1 MERCRGMFGSM
12 SIQFTRSL
20 HYKEIAKNYPKVNVN
35 DVVLD
40 KPRYGY
46 RKVRPPLISQG
57 VKETLFPSTEIRKRY
72 EEAGKPVPIKYRSRS
87 DEISRRNF
95 EKLQEEIAMGEP
107 HFRVGEKKVYFP
119 KARVVLLRPNAKH
132 SPYQAKFLVP
142 RNFNKMDLRD
152 YLWNIY
158 GLRALNV
165 TVQLLHA
172 KFTRGGDEYARYR
185 ASQYKKM
192 TIDMLEPF
200 VWPEISPE
208 LLESTKYESKNERD
222 VIMQKNQIRSDKLK
236 PIEAFDGLYKTPVL
250 PNSFVPS
257 KLRKS
262 GQKIV
267 DQYNKQL
274 DLQSDKDL
282 VMNYLNLNQ
291 K

>member
-1 MERCRGMFGSM
+1 M
-12 SIQFTRSL
+12 SITSKRSL
-20 HYKEIAKNYPKVNVN
+20 HYKEIAKNYPKVNVK

-40 KPRYGY
+40 KPRFGY

-72 EEAGKPVPIKYRSRS
+72 EAAGKPVPIKYRSQS
-87 DEISRRNF
+87 DEISRRNY
-95 EKLQEEIAMGEP
+95 ERLQEEIAMGEP

-152 YLWNIY
+152 YLWNVY

-172 KFTRGGDEYARYR
+172 RFTRGGDEYARYR

-192 TIDMLEPF
+192 TIDMMEPF

-208 LLESTKYESKNERD
+208 LIEETKYDSKNERD
-222 VIMQKNQIRSDKLK
+222 VIMQKNNKRSDKLK
-236 PIEAFDGLYKTPVL
+236 PIEAFDGMYKVPVL
-250 PNSFVPS
+250 PNAFVS
-257 KLRKS
+257 TKFKKS
-262 GQKIV
+262 GEKIV
-267 DQYNKQL
+267 KEFKKNVEA
-274 DLQSDKDL
+274 QSDKDL
-282 VMNYLNLNQ
+282 VRKYL
-291 K
+291 KIE